1 MKEITIRK
9 ENQPTRCE
17 VCHQSDMFDSETSQC
32 RRCEN
37 LVLPI
42 NSPLAATAGRQV
54 ATIEGTLDFMALGAA
69 FFGILAFAPGL
80 FLPPLGLVLSI
91 LGVIFGKKSLK
102 NIRNRQG
109 ALSGESFAYIGLYC
123 GGLGFLLTLFLILF
137 IIKSSK

>member
-9 ENQPTRCE
+9 ETRPTRCE
-17 VCHQSDMFDSETSQC
+17 ICHQSDMFDPETSQC
-32 RRCEN
+32 QRCEN
-37 LVLPI
+37 IVLSVNNPI
-42 NSPLAATAGRQV
+42 VAARQQI

-91 LGVIFGKKSLK
+91 LGVICGKKSLT

-123 GGLGFLLTLFLILF
+123 GGLGFLLALFLILF

>member
-17 VCHQSDMFDSETSQC
+17 ICHQSDMFDPETSQC
-32 RRCEN
+32 KRCEN
-37 LVLPI
+37 IVLPI
-42 NSPLAATAGRQV
+42 NSPLAIARQV
-54 ATIEGTLDFMALGAA
+54 ATMEGTLDFMALGAA

-102 NIRNRQG
+102 NIRDRQG

-123 GGLGFLLTLFLILF
+123 GGLGFLLALFLILF